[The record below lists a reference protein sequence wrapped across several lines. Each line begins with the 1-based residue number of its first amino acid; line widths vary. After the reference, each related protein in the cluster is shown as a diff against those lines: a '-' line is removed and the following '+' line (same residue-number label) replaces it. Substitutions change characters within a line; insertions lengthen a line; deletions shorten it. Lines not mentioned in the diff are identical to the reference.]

1 VIQSIL
7 FFLLGFLCAGF
18 LALMIAPAV
27 WRRAVVLTR
36 RRIEASVPLTSNEIR
51 AEKDRQRAEYA
62 VITRRLEIDLKAER
76 EKTAAQGLDLARRRE
91 EISDLAAA
99 RERDRQEIAAREADM
114 EALRAQLAEA
124 ATRHEALAAELALAN
139 STIEQKSA
147 EIDRL
152 EKAMDEVNLTSSSR
166 QIELIARESEVEKL
180 VADIMELR
188 DQRRDLQRRQR
199 EAAAESKAAR
209 DELTLE
215 RRKAADLETRLE
227 RMLSTLT
234 DREEKLDR
242 REKEIARLRERL
254 KAPGRTPVEGEGATE
269 EPADAAP
276 GASEGVEQALL
287 VKLEGDRDRLEKRL
301 LALTRENKRLSRE
314 LAQQRHAQ
322 PLSDEERR
330 QADLLREEI
339 NTLAARVVSMTAAL
353 EGPDSPIHA
362 ALSQPGRSDVSAPA
376 DMVSLAERVK
386 ELQAS
391 PQPAEAKPA

>member
-1 VIQSIL
+1 MIQSIL

-62 VITRRLEIDLKAER
+62 IITRRLEIDLKAER
-76 EKTAAQGLDLARRRE
+76 GKAAAQTLDLARRRE
-91 EISDLAAA
+91 EISELAAA
-99 RERDRQEIAAREADM
+99 GERDRQEIAAREADIQ
-114 EALRAQLAEA
+114 ALRTQLAEA
-124 ATRHEALAAELALAN
+124 GTRHEALAAELALARSAN
-139 STIEQKSA
+139 EQKSA

-152 EKAMDEVNLTSSSR
+152 EKAMDEVSLTSSSR
-166 QIELIARESEVEKL
+166 QIELVARESEVEKL
-180 VADIMELR
+180 VGDIMELR
-188 DQRRDLQRRQR
+188 DERRELQRKQR
-199 EAAAESKAAR
+199 EAAAESKGAR
-209 DELTLE
+209 DELAQE

-242 REKEIARLRERL
+242 REKEIAQLRERL
-254 KAPGRTPVEGEGATE
+254 KGPGKMPVDGKDDAGEPTAVV
-269 EPADAAP
+269 PAAA
-276 GASEGVEQALL
+276 EGVEQALL

-301 LALTRENKRLSRE
+301 LALTRENKRLSQE
-314 LAQQRHAQ
+314 LAQERHAP

-330 QADLLREEI
+330 QNDLLRDEI
-339 NTLAARVVSMTAAL
+339 NTLAAKVVSMTAAL

-362 ALSQPGRSDVSAPA
+362 ALSQPGRDDVSAPA
-376 DMVSLAERVK
+376 GLVSLAERVK
-386 ELQAS
+386 ELQ
-391 PQPAEAKPA
+391 PQPADAKPA

>member
-76 EKTAAQGLDLARRRE
+76 EKVSGQALDLARRRE
-91 EISDLAAA
+91 EIGELSAV
-99 RERDRQEIAAREADM
+99 RERDGREIAARVADL
-114 EALRAQLAEA
+114 EALRLQLSAAEA
-124 ATRHEALAAELALAN
+124 RHEALAAELALAR

-152 EKAMDEVNLTSSSR
+152 EKTMDEVNLTSSSR
-166 QIELIARESEVEKL
+166 QIELIARENEVEKL

-188 DQRRDLQRRQR
+188 DQRRDLQRKQR
-199 EAAAESKAAR
+199 EAAAEAKAAR
-209 DELTLE
+209 DELAQE

-254 KAPGRTPVEGEGATE
+254 KGPAKTPGEGQDAAQ
-269 EPADAAP
+269 EPAAAEP
-276 GASEGVEQALL
+276 LASEDVERALL

-301 LALTRENKRLSRE
+301 LALTRENKRLSHE
-314 LAQQRHAQ
+314 LAQERHAP
-322 PLSDEERR
+322 PLSDEER
-330 QADLLREEI
+330 QQNDLLREEI
-339 NTLAARVVSMTAAL
+339 NLLAARVVNMTAAM

-362 ALSQPGRSDVSAPA
+362 ALSQPGRGDVSAPA
-376 DMVSLAERVK
+376 DMISLAERVK
-386 ELQAS
+386 ELQA
-391 PQPAEAKPA
+391 PPADAKPA